1 MAGYPLVPAYG
12 QLLEHKPDLRPTAG
26 PTGIFIE
33 EDGSDSHCPMQST
46 LDHTVN
52 RLLLVQKVQE
62 SLDEFEKKHTGRN
75 IEYLCYFKAGC
86 DGMSGLIEFHQEL
99 DEEIIRLDGKL
110 MASHLV
116 VLQIVGKIDDTVIEI
131 VYQNPLLNSAK
142 AQ

>member
-12 QLLEHKPDLRPTAG
+12 QLLEHKPDLRPTPG
-26 PTGIFIE
+26 PTGINIE
-33 EDGSDSHCPMQST
+33 EDGSDSQCPMQST

-52 RLLLVQKVQE
+52 RLLLVQKVQT
-62 SLDEFEKKHTGRN
+62 SLDEFEKKYHGRN

-99 DEEIIRLDGKL
+99 DEEVIRLDGKL
-110 MASHLV
+110 MGSHLI
-116 VLQIVGKIDDTVIEI
+116 VLQIVGKIDDTIIEI
-131 VYQNPLLNSAK
+131 VYQNRLLNSAK